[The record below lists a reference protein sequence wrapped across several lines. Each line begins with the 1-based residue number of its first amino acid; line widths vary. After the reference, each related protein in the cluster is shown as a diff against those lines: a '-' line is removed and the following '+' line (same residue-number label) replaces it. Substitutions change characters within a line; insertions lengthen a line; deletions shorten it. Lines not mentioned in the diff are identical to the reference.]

1 MSTAARTRTVH
12 VFDVRSGVRA
22 SATVRRTGTA
32 MDATPAE
39 FAKLR
44 AELRRQLL
52 GALETC
58 GLSPP
63 DDFFKFVLQGTD
75 FVVDS
80 WAMLEELERHADAVM
95 AHFEPPTYDVVE
107 NVASGFCVLEYACV
121 LRTAGNADAYDG
133 MVCGFPLLYTVANI
147 AKYFGVCA
155 DKDVVAVS
163 EYTATRVSV
172 FSRRDG
178 ALLRRFGSRGFSDGK
193 LIWPENLCFMG
204 THCHIAVAD
213 TGNRR
218 ISVFSVDGEF
228 VRHVGVGKLRDPQC
242 VASSAFDEL
251 AVACNGNIFVFSAGG
266 ELLRTMGDD
275 TFSSVAIPSKSN
287 YLSLIRRFKTPG
299 QTPCRHKFHPAKP
312 LWQIS
317 VIRLG

>member
-1 MSTAARTRTVH
+1 MQMQNQGFHFSAVRVHAWWGFSFFFWFLVYFAFNRGVMSTAARTRNVH

-63 DDFFKFVLQGTD
+63 DDFSKFVLQGTD

-95 AHFEPPTYDVVE
+95 AHFEPPTYDVVK

-147 AKYFGVCA
+147 AKYFGVA
-155 DKDVVAVS
+155 AKRVKFMAITDTQNITSTRIRVAKHKVPV
-163 EYTATRVSV
+163 EVATAKGAAIYDIIVRRPSQRVTQ
-172 FSRRDG
+172 
-178 ALLRRFGSRGFSDGK
+178 
-193 LIWPENLCFMG
+193 E
-204 THCHIAVAD
+204 
-213 TGNRR
+213 
-218 ISVFSVDGEF
+218 
-228 VRHVGVGKLRDPQC
+228 
-242 VASSAFDEL
+242 
-251 AVACNGNIFVFSAGG
+251 
-266 ELLRTMGDD
+266 
-275 TFSSVAIPSKSN
+275 
-287 YLSLIRRFKTPG
+287 
-299 QTPCRHKFHPAKP
+299 
-312 LWQIS
+312 
-317 VIRLG
+317 